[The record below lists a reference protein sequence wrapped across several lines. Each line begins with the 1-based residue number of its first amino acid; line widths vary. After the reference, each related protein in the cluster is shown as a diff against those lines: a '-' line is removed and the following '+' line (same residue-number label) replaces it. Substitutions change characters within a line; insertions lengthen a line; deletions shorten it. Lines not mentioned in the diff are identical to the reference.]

1 MTKMMKKVMVT
12 MVMLVAVLAIS
23 AAPAQAATRRTTKL
37 QMNIKQTKVLKFTK
51 KKLPKKAKVSWT
63 SSNKNV
69 VAVNRNGKVIAKRPG
84 TAKIMARYGKNKYV
98 YVINVKKAAKKAST
112 APVKK
117 MSSSI
122 NKASDRLYRVEK
134 TIYYTDGRVES
145 TIYYYY
151 K

>member
-1 MTKMMKKVMVT
+1 MTKMMKKVIVM
-12 MVMLVAVLAIS
+12 MVMLVAVFAIS
-23 AAPAQAATRRTTKL
+23 AVPAQAATRTTKL
-37 QMNIKQTKVLKFTK
+37 QLNVKQTKMLKFTR

-69 VAVNRNGKVIAKRPG
+69 VAVNRNGKIIAKRPG
-84 TAKIMARYGKNKYV
+84 TAKIIARYRKNRYI
-98 YVINVKKAAKKAST
+98 YVINVKKAVKKASS

>member
-1 MTKMMKKVMVT
+1 MTKTMKKVMVT
-12 MVMLVAVLAIS
+12 MMMLVAVLTIS
-23 AAPAQAATRRTTKL
+23 AAPAQAATRTTKL

-69 VAVNRNGKVIAKRPG
+69 VAVNRNGKIIAKRPG
-84 TAKIMARYGKNKYV
+84 TVKITARYKKNKYV
-98 YVINVKKAAKKAST
+98 YIINVKKVAKKASS
-112 APVKK
+112 AAVKG

-122 NKASDRLYRVEK
+122 NKAGDRLYRIEK

-145 TIYYYY
+145 IISYYY

>member
-23 AAPAQAATRRTTKL
+23 AAPAQAATQRTTKL

-112 APVKK
+112 ASVKK

>member
-1 MTKMMKKVMVT
+1 MTKMMKKVMVM
-12 MVMLVAVLAIS
+12 MVMLVAVFAIS
-23 AAPAQAATRRTTKL
+23 AVPAQAATRTTKL
-37 QMNIKQTKVLKFTK
+37 QLNVKQTKMLKFTRR
-51 KKLPKKAKVSWT
+51 KLPQKAKVSWT

-69 VAVNRNGKVIAKRPG
+69 VAVNRNGKIIAKRPG
-84 TAKIMARYGKNKYV
+84 IAKIIARYRKNRYI
-98 YVINVKKAAKKAST
+98 YVINVKKAVKKASS

-145 TIYYYY
+145 IIYYYY

>member
-1 MTKMMKKVMVT
+1 MTKMMKKVMVM
-12 MVMLVAVLAIS
+12 MVMLVAVFAIS
-23 AAPAQAATRRTTKL
+23 AVPAQAATRTTKL
-37 QMNIKQTKVLKFTK
+37 QLNVKQTKMLKFTRR
-51 KKLPKKAKVSWT
+51 KLPKKAKVSWT

-69 VAVNRNGKVIAKRPG
+69 VAVNRNGKIIAKYR
-84 TAKIMARYGKNKYV
+84 KNRYI
-98 YVINVKKAAKKAST
+98 YVINVKKAVKKASS

-145 TIYYYY
+145 IIYYYY